1 MLKGKKR
8 KTEDE
13 DAKDEISVL
22 QILRVCSLAQNCF
35 KFEYKQEK
43 GGETWSVIKSIVSI
57 K

>member
-22 QILRVCSLAQNCF
+22 QILRVCSLAQNRF

-43 GGETWSVIKSIVSI
+43 RGETWSVIKSIVSI